1 MEVVMKNKFK
11 KLILVI
17 LSLSLVLSLAAC
29 SGGSEEG
36 DLPEE
41 INFGILRVPNDETIA
56 LAEGMFQEYFESKG
70 IKVNTTVFDS
80 GVEAN
85 QAIASGGIDFATMGN
100 VNAVV
105 ALARELD
112 AEMIWIHEVLG
123 EIEGLAVKNGSGIE
137 SVQDLAGKK
146 IATPFASTC
155 HYVLLNLLE
164 EEGLQ
169 DEVQLL
175 DMKTTEIV
183 AAWERGDIDA
193 AYTWQPSLGEI
204 LKTGKVLISSAEM
217 AEKGYITANVDI
229 VRKGFSSQ
237 YPDLVVDFIQMLSE
251 AGDIYRND
259 PDKAAEIVSE
269 ELEIP
274 KEEALK
280 QMQGSLWVTAEDL
293 LGDAY
298 FGTSENP
305 GKFAE
310 IMKDTGDFL
319 VEQKSIDTSPTQ
331 EKFNEFVNPKYI
343 EMYLERD

>member
-1 MEVVMKNKFK
+1 
-11 KLILVI
+11 
-17 LSLSLVLSLAAC
+17 
-29 SGGSEEG
+29 
-36 DLPEE
+36 
-41 INFGILRVPNDETIA
+41 
-56 LAEGMFQEYFESKG
+56 
-70 IKVNTTVFDS
+70 
-80 GVEAN
+80 
-85 QAIASGGIDFATMGN
+85 
-100 VNAVV
+100 
-105 ALARELD
+105 
-112 AEMIWIHEVLG
+112 
-123 EIEGLAVKNGSGIE
+123 
-137 SVQDLAGKK
+137 
-146 IATPFASTC
+146 
-155 HYVLLNLLE
+155 
-164 EEGLQ
+164 
-169 DEVQLL
+169 
-175 DMKTTEIV
+175 MKTTEIV

-319 VEQKSIDTSPTQ
+319 VEQNSIDTSPSQ